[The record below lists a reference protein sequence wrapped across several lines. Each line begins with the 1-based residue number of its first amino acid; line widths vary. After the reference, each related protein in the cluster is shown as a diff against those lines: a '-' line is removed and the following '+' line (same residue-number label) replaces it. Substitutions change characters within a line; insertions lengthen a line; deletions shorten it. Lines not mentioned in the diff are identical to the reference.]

1 MKIEVKLYSYHDM
14 DLVSLYKTGRVSFP
28 ETTRQILNSYAN
40 KEAYKVR
47 LLEVDEKR
55 LTRYPSD
62 SYRKYYHYHVVLDE
76 KDDADAVGLLK
87 RITPGYRNNFIKAI
101 LRQYLCGVFISDYSI
116 NGDSKFFDE
125 MSRRFQG
132 DREERDIKLER
143 KKKRKKQKQA
153 AGKKVKPKSIN
164 GEREIPGRQKVVR
177 ESNAQALTSH
187 AGLNPSSKRAS
198 LSHQASLAALR
209 AGNEREARVIKNNEV
224 QNKNQKLKEEII
236 EKTEQKPVVVQEEVK
251 EAVKAAEKN
260 VLKKEEPAKMLKT
273 EESDYN
279 TGINPAPVSQNEDDM
294 DDFDDDFD
302 DFLGGTT
309 EQF

>member
-101 LRQYLCGVFISDYSI
+101 LRQYLCGVFISEYSI

-143 KKKRKKQKQA
+143 KKNRNKHNPA
-153 AGKKVKPKSIN
+153 ASKKVKP
-164 GEREIPGRQKVVR
+164 EY
-177 ESNAQALTSH
+177 
-187 AGLNPSSKRAS
+187 
-198 LSHQASLAALR
+198 
-209 AGNEREARVIKNNEV
+209 IKNNEA
-224 QNKNQKLKEEII
+224 QNKNQKLKEKII
-236 EKTEQKPVVVQEEVK
+236 EKTEQEPVVVQEEIK
-251 EAVKAAEKN
+251 EVVKAAEKD
-260 VLKKEEPAKMLKT
+260 VLKKEEPAKMLNT
-273 EESDYN
+273 EEPAYN
-279 TGINPAPVSQNEDDM
+279 IETNTTPISQNEDNID